1 MDRVYNVEKSRKRKA
16 SDSIDETPRKRGRPK
31 RVMNL
36 ESRYP
41 SIRPQEDE
49 SAQQQH
55 LPAISKELEKEK
67 PRKEILLPL
76 MKSTFYARRQY
87 ILNSSDSVLSKL
99 EKFPALKMLPLVS
112 NFGCCIV
119 LVMTTVVHAA

>member
-67 PRKEILLPL
+67 LRKEILL
-76 MKSTFYARRQY
+76 KSTFYARREY

-112 NFGCCIV
+112 NFWCCIV

>member
-1 MDRVYNVEKSRKRKA
+1 
-16 SDSIDETPRKRGRPK
+16 
-31 RVMNL
+31 MNL

-55 LPAISKELEKEK
+55 LPAISKEK

-87 ILNSSDSVLSKL
+87 ILNSSNSVLSKL

-119 LVMTTVVHAA
+119 LVMTIVVHAA